1 MVPGWLRSCIEIEAR
16 KFLLA
21 GEGGAFD
28 FRRPEGEPALID
40 PHSVSWRVFK
50 NPVTLLVGGITAVLL
65 ELAEP
70 RIRSGVWEHTNF
82 RRAPVDRLRR
92 TGLAAM
98 MTVYGPKSR
107 AETMI
112 ARIGR
117 MHRRV
122 SGVTA
127 AGEPYSASDPE
138 LLDWVHATAAFG
150 FLEAYRAYAHPL
162 SAGQASQF
170 YAEGRAAAELY
181 GALNAPDSD
190 ASMAARLAQ
199 MMPKFEPSPIIF
211 EFLTIM
217 AEAPL
222 PPRGARLAQ
231 AMLIRAGVEILPLQ
245 LRERLGLGP
254 QLRLRAWEK
263 PLVKAM
269 ARLAER
275 TPLAG
280 TPPVEASLR
289 LGLPADFLYG
299 GARIDAPA
307 AWPPEPQAS

>member
-1 MVPGWLRSCIEIEAR
+1 MVPGWLRSRIEIEAR

-21 GEGGAFD
+21 GDGGTFD
-28 FRRPEGEPALID
+28 FRRPEGEPALTD

-50 NPVTLLVGGITAVLL
+50 NPVTLLIGGIAAVIL

-70 RIRSGVWEHTNF
+70 RIRSGVWEHTDF

-107 AETMI
+107 AEAMI
-112 ARIGR
+112 ARIR
-117 MHRRV
+117 RLHRRV
-122 SGVTA
+122 SGITA

-162 SAGQASQF
+162 SGGQASKF
-170 YAEGRAAAELY
+170 YLEGQVTARLY
-181 GALNAPDSD
+181 GALTAPKSE
-190 ASMAARLAQ
+190 AEMTGRFAQ
-199 MMPKFEPSPIIF
+199 MAPKFEPSPVVF

-217 AEAPL
+217 RDAPL
-222 PPRGARLAQ
+222 PTRGARFAQ
-231 AMLIRAGVEILPLQ
+231 AMLIRAGVEILPLK

-254 QLRLRAWEK
+254 ELRLRPWEK
-263 PLVKAM
+263 LLVKAM
-269 ARLAER
+269 ATLAER
-275 TPLAG
+275 TPFAG

-299 GARIDAPA
+299 GRVV
-307 AWPPEPQAS
+307 

>member
-1 MVPGWLRSCIEIEAR
+1 MLPRWLRSRIEIETR

-21 GEGGAFD
+21 GDGGAFD
-28 FRRPEGEPALID
+28 FSRPEGEPALTD
-40 PHSVSWRVFK
+40 PYSVSWRVFK
-50 NPVTLLVGGITAVLL
+50 NPVTLLIGGITAVIL

-82 RRAPVDRLRR
+82 RADPEGRLRR

-98 MTVYGPKSR
+98 MTVYGPRSR
-107 AETMI
+107 AEAMI

-117 MHRRV
+117 LHRRV
-122 SGVTA
+122 SGITP

-170 YAEGRAAAELY
+170 YAEGRTAAALY
-181 GALNAPDSD
+181 GALNAPDSG
-190 ASMAARLAQ
+190 ASMAVHLAQ
-199 MMPKFEPSPIIF
+199 MTPKFEPSPVIF

-217 AEAPL
+217 RDAPL
-222 PPRGARLAQ
+222 PPRGARFAQ
-231 AMLIRAGVEILPLQ
+231 AMLIRAGVEILPL
-245 LRERLGLGP
+245 LVRERLGLGP
-254 QLRLRAWEK
+254 ELGVRPWEK

-269 ARLAER
+269 ARFAER

-289 LGLPADFLYG
+289 LGLPANFLYG
-299 GARIDAPA
+299 GRVV
-307 AWPPEPQAS
+307 

>member
-28 FRRPEGEPALID
+28 FRRPEGEPALTD

-82 RRAPVDRLRR
+82 RRAPLDRLRR

-107 AETMI
+107 AEAMI

-122 SGVTA
+122 SGVTS
-127 AGEPYSASDPE
+127 AGVPYSASDPE

-150 FLEAYRAYAHPL
+150 FLQAYRAYAHPL
-162 SAGQASQF
+162 SAGEASKF
-170 YAEGRAAAELY
+170 YLEGQVAARLY
-181 GALNAPDSD
+181 GALTAPKSE
-190 ASMAARLAQ
+190 AEMTERFAQ
-199 MMPKFEPSPIIF
+199 MVPKFKLSPVIF

-217 AEAPL
+217 RNAPL

-231 AMLIRAGVEILPLQ
+231 AMLIRAGVEILPL
-245 LRERLGLGP
+245 LVRERLGLGP

-299 GARIDAPA
+299 GAPINAPA
-307 AWPPEPQAS
+307 TWPPKRQAS